1 MSLPEAARTT
11 DPGAF
16 RLVEAPAGLAAH
28 GPLTFASARRACGL
42 GVQALG
48 QVHGQGSQGKALE
61 VDCRGVTVSD
71 SAGLAVLLEW
81 LGVAKRAGRSLRY
94 THMPQGLAALARISD
109 VQELL
114 ERGV

>member
-11 DPGAF
+11 DAADF
-16 RLVEAPAGLAAH
+16 RLTAAAPGSLRAQ
-28 GPLTFASARRACGL
+28 GPLTFASARRACEL
-42 GVQALG
+42 GVQALA
-48 QVHGQGSQGKALE
+48 QATDGKLE
-61 VDCRGVTVSD
+61 VDCGGITVSD

-81 LGVAKRAGRSLRY
+81 LAVAQRTRRSLHY
-94 THMPQGLAALARISD
+94 TGLPQGLAALARISD

>member
-11 DPGAF
+11 DAGTF
-16 RLVEAPAGLAAH
+16 RLVPAGDSLAAQ
-28 GPLTFASARRACGL
+28 GPLNFASARHACEL
-42 GVQALG
+42 GVRALAEAAG
-48 QVHGQGSQGKALE
+48 ARLE
-61 VDCRGVTVSD
+61 IDCRAITVSD

-81 LGVAKRAGRSLRY
+81 LGMAKRAGRSLRY
-94 THMPQGLAALARISD
+94 TQLPQGLAALARISD

>member
-11 DPGAF
+11 DAGAF
-16 RLVEAPAGLAAH
+16 HLVPAAGGLAAQ
-28 GPLTFASARRACGL
+28 GPLNFASARHACEL
-42 GVQALG
+42 GVRTLAEAAAG
-48 QVHGQGSQGKALE
+48 AKLE
-61 VDCRGVTVSD
+61 IDCRGITVTD

-94 THMPQGLAALARISD
+94 TQLPHGLAALARISD